1 MYAMIFS
8 SDRSRLD
15 GCSIRRKIIAELDH
29 LSYSSMS
36 QWQTCGESWR
46 LGRVEG
52 LPDTVGWYHV
62 GGTAVH
68 LMTADEDLRRFNP
81 DHPVKTFDDY
91 FDDALAEQK
100 LRSPSVDPKDY
111 LTTGKGAAVENET
124 WWRNAGP
131 GLVAAWRRWLDNGPW
146 TIWQMPDGTPAIELE
161 MSVVVQGTRVD
172 GFIDRILSLMVSPD
186 LPDVI
191 VDLKNGK
198 PPKDPKQLGVY
209 GLMMRE
215 QGFTIPF
222 GGYFMNKGGILT
234 GLNPLADLIDVVE
247 YEVAQ
252 TATAIKA
259 DVFPARP
266 SGLCKNWC
274 GVAKWCYA
282 GGYLTD
288 KTYLPFP
295 EVRS

>member
-1 MYAMIFS
+1 
-8 SDRSRLD
+8 
-15 GCSIRRKIIAELDH
+15 
-29 LSYSSMS
+29 MS
-36 QWQTCGESWR
+36 QWQTCGESYR

-68 LMTADEDLRRFNP
+68 AMTEAEDRRRFDP
-81 DHPVKTFDDY
+81 DYEVFDFNYY
-91 FDDALAEQK
+91 FDAALEEQK
-100 LRSPSVDPKDY
+100 LRSPHVEPKDY
-111 LTTGKGAAVENET
+111 LTTGKAPSVEDER

-146 TIWQMPDGTPAIELE
+146 MIWQMPDGTPAIELE
-161 MSVVVQGTRVD
+161 MSVVVEGTRVE
-172 GFIDRILSLMVSPD
+172 GFIDRILALNVSPD

-198 PPKDPKQLGVY
+198 PPKDAKQLGVY

-215 QGFTIPF
+215 QGFDIPF

-234 GLNPLADLIDVVE
+234 GLNPLPDLINVVE
-247 YEVAQ
+247 YEITQV
-252 TATAIKA
+252 ATAIKA

-266 SGLCKNWC
+266 SGLCKSWC
-274 GVAKWCYA
+274 GVAPYCYA
-282 GGYLTD
+282 GGYMTD
-288 KTYLPFP
+288 TTHLPFP
-295 EVRS
+295 TVGGSK